1 MQDTVLEILEEICE
15 DSVVREN
22 PDIHL
27 FDNGLLDSLGVA
39 SLVVELEEQLDIHL
53 ILTEINREDIETPRK
68 LLEYLQDRVDA

>member
-22 PDIHL
+22 LDIHL